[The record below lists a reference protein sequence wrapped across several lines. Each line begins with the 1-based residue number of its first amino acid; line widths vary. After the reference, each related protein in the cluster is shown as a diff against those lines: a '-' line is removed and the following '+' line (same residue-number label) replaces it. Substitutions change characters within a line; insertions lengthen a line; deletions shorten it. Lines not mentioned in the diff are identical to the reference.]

1 MTVACR
7 GYVLVVD
14 DDLAIQNAVA
24 DLIREE
30 HGVKTASDG
39 RAALE
44 IILVSPPPSLIL
56 LDMMMPGMNGTEFI
70 DEKNRLPSLAAIP
83 VVVMTAT
90 SHPHGFQLPGVSSF
104 LRKPFDLEALM
115 SIVER
120 YCCCR
125 ELRVPEHE

>member
-1 MTVACR
+1 MCR
-7 GYVLVVD
+7 GYVLVVE

-44 IILVSPPPSLIL
+44 IIRVSPPPSLIL
-56 LDMMMPGMNGTEFI
+56 LDMMMPGMNGAEFI
-70 DEKNRLPSLAAIP
+70 NEKNRLPALAAIP

-90 SHPHGFQLPGVSSF
+90 SHPHGLQLPGVSSF
-104 LRKPFDLEALM
+104 LRKPFDVDALM

-120 YCCCR
+120 YC
-125 ELRVPEHE
+125 